1 MVLCSMPVKKM
12 NSALRHKTLHEIN
25 PLCGL
30 SVFTIMERNL
40 EKSNNRY
47 LKNVLPK
54 MFAQYFNDI
63 PKAIP

>member
-12 NSALRHKTLHEIN
+12 NSALRHKSLHEIN
-25 PLCGL
+25 PLRGL
-30 SVFTIMERNL
+30 SISTIMERNL

-47 LKNVLPK
+47 FKNVLLK
-54 MFAQYFNDI
+54 MFAKYFNDI